1 MEARSSASAP
11 CPTRKIKSGDDPP
24 DNKHRSEDRQEA
36 SIIESNDLCTVLTE
50 PCQMHKFLS
59 LAERGENSVSVH
71 RAQIGRLCPDRVFEV
86 LRGLVDG
93 RTGSSARVLFL
104 AGWKLEIPAKC
115 LMRQIRSSNEC
126 LFNDFFD

>member
-59 LAERGENSVSVH
+59 LAERGEDSVSVH

-93 RTGSSARVLFL
+93 RTGSSAEGFVPRRME
-104 AGWKLEIPAKC
+104 AGNSCEMPDAAD
-115 LMRQIRSSNEC
+115 S
-126 LFNDFFD
+126 FFE